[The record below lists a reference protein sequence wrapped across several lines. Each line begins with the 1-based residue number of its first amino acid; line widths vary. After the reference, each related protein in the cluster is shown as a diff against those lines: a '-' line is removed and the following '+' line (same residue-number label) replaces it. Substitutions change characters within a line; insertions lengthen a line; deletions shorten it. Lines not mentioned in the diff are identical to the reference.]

1 VVGSCE
7 YGDEPS
13 GSSATVLVAQPRVSS
28 LLFSMSA
35 ERL

>member
-13 GSSATVLVAQPRVSS
+13 GSVATYLACVLYDSQCKHA
-28 LLFSMSA
+28 LF
-35 ERL
+35 L